1 MSEKYRHFVEEVR
14 GINGVILTPIIYKSV
29 NREREQLAYV
39 TLNRVGGFSRNI
51 SAVGHRGFRFQEKT
65 QIFSSAQILSSRESH
80 ELKVEMMLRLEFL
93 IALLISI

>member
-29 NREREQLAYV
+29 NREQLAYV